1 MKQLIYMI
9 FITIFMSGCAIQ
21 SGNLVIKQ
29 TPYSLEDVEKHH
41 QLFKSGKHK
50 SLNTLIEIYQDRN
63 QPYDVRMASL
73 KVLAESD
80 HPNVM
85 TALTESVET
94 ANLLEM
100 DLLLESVKIVV
111 EKGELSSTKALVG
124 GLAVTEDKIMTIR
137 ESIVD
142 AIGRNGS
149 EDEILTLVE
158 LYEVSLTNH
167 ARMNELLTL
176 TLGAMDDD
184 RSIPILM
191 EIAQSSD
198 INIRTRN
205 RAVEILSRK
214 NAPEL
219 VDFFVEMM
227 GDAETNEKMRHFA
240 LDVMDGIQEERMVL
254 SLLESYQAGK
264 KQYYAMLH
272 SLMNS
277 LTDFENPAIKPA
289 LLEVAKTEGYP
300 KALRIKA
307 IRGLANFDDPD
318 MLDEIVAML
327 EIPENYIYFSEIIN
341 VVSELGQYEQLKPQ
355 IRMASYIA
363 MQNAMLGGVK

>member
-1 MKQLIYMI
+1 MKHLIVMLLI
-9 FITIFMSGCAIQ
+9 SIFMSGCAIQ
-21 SGNLVIKQ
+21 SGSMIIKQ

-73 KVLAESD
+73 KVLAESN
-80 HPNVM
+80 HPNVIK
-85 TALTESVET
+85 ALTESVES
-94 ANLLEM
+94 ADLLEM

-111 EKGELSSTKALVG
+111 DKGELSSADALVA
-124 GLAVTEDKIMTIR
+124 GLAKTEDKIMTIR
-137 ESIVD
+137 ENIVD
-142 AIGRNGS
+142 AIGQNGS
-149 EDEILTLVE
+149 EDEVLTLVE
-158 LYEVSLTNH
+158 LYEVSLSNH

-191 EIAQSSD
+191 EIAQNSD
-198 INIRTRN
+198 INVRTRN

-227 GDAETNEKMRHFA
+227 GDAESNEQMRHFA

-277 LTDFENPAIKPA
+277 LQDFENPAIKPA

-307 IRGLANFDDPD
+307 IRGLANFDDPNIIE
-318 MLDEIVAML
+318 EIIAML
-327 EIPENYIYFSEIIN
+327 EVPENYIYFSEIVD
-341 VVSELGQYEQLKPQ
+341 VVSELGQYEQYKPQ
-355 IRMASYIA
+355 IRMASFIA
-363 MQNAMLGGVK
+363 MQNALK